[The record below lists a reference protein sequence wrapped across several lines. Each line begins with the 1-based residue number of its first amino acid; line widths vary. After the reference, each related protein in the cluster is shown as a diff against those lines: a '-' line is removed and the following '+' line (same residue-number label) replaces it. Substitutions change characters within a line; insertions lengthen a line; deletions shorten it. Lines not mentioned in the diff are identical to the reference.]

1 MSIGQSKVRQ
11 GGSFWRD
18 WGIVVGGLN
27 DIGNGSSDFKAQCSL
42 VNNFN
47 DKFYRK
53 YFQQFKY
60 AEKCFM

>member
-42 VNNFN
+42 VNKYVMTNFIAN
-47 DKFYRK
+47 ISNS
-53 YFQQFKY
+53 
-60 AEKCFM
+60 M